1 MELHTGVKTQESGPH
16 SAQMAIMAA
25 PAPELPRQRTA
36 CYARRGTA
44 RPLWLPNDP
53 RDLTTRVAREE
64 RELGRLAR
72 AARLDC
78 AR

>member
-1 MELHTGVKTQESGPH
+1 MHG
-16 SAQMAIMAA
+16 AA
-25 PAPELPRQRTA
+25 L
-36 CYARRGTA
+36 RGTA

-72 AARLDC
+72 VLLPTRVRLHELLLGAC
-78 AR
+78 RSTCKHGM

>member
-1 MELHTGVKTQESGPH
+1 
-16 SAQMAIMAA
+16 MAIMAA
-25 PAPELPRQRTA
+25 YRPLPHRS
-36 CYARRGTA
+36 CHGSARHAMHGAALRGTA